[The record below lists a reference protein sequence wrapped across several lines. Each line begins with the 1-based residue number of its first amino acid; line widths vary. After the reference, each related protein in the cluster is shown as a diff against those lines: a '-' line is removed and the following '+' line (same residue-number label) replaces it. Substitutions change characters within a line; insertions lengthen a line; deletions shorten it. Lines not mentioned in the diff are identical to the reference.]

1 MRSLTASW
9 ILIILVI
16 IKYIGFLSPEAIA
29 LGPNF
34 ESVGISRPSECKCP
48 SLFKKGG
55 RTCLITSGK
64 KMNTRFYLIYWG
76 FKDFFARTEVT
87 FLSYVTRMNL
97 SQKSV
102 ARVCLYSYHIP
113 YGNHG
118 ITIIFYSTTI

>member
-1 MRSLTASW
+1 MRSPAASR

-64 KMNTRFYLIYWG
+64 KMNTRFVFDLLG
-76 FKDFFARTEVT
+76 FLKDFFSRTEVT
-87 FLSYVTRMNL
+87 FLSYFTIKYELVKHRF
-97 SQKSV
+97 
-102 ARVCLYSYHIP
+102 CLYS
-113 YGNHG
+113 
-118 ITIIFYSTTI
+118 

>member
-1 MRSLTASW
+1 MRSLAASW

-76 FKDFFARTEVT
+76 FKDSFVRTEVT
-87 FLSYVTRMNL
+87 FLSYVTNMNL
-97 SQKSV
+97 LSSESLFIQLSHSLWK
-102 ARVCLYSYHIP
+102 LWYNNNIL
-113 YGNHG
+113 
-118 ITIIFYSTTI
+118 

>member
-1 MRSLTASW
+1 MRSPAASW

-16 IKYIGFLSPEAIA
+16 IKYIGLLSPEVIA

-55 RTCLITSGK
+55 RNCLITSGK

-76 FKDFFARTEVT
+76 LKDLLARTEVT
-87 FLSYVTRMNL
+87 FLSFVTNTNL
-97 SQKSV
+97 FNIESLLIELSH
-102 ARVCLYSYHIP
+102 S
-113 YGNHG
+113 
-118 ITIIFYSTTI
+118 

>member
-1 MRSLTASW
+1 MLSPAASW

-16 IKYIGFLSPEAIA
+16 IKYIGLLSPEAIA

-64 KMNTRFYLIYWG
+64 KEYKILFDLLG
-76 FKDFFARTEVT
+76 FKRFPCKDRSDF
-87 FLSYVTRMNL
+87 S
-97 SQKSV
+97 
-102 ARVCLYSYHIP
+102 
-113 YGNHG
+113 
-118 ITIIFYSTTI
+118 